1 MNGKEGIAYRL
12 VRGIISVLCLV
23 VILVGV
29 AQVFCRF
36 ILKSALPWSE
46 ELLRYAFVWITFL
59 GAAIAAREGELA
71 RFELLDQVLQQREA
85 NRTWK
90 LLYLGAKS
98 LVLLTSVTFCVLVL
112 WYGGELVETHL
123 KTGQLTPA
131 MELPMAVVSL
141 AIPVGGLLMLGWFVA
156 ALNEILFG
164 RPSGKSQEK
173 LGK

>member
-1 MNGKEGIAYRL
+1 MNGKEGLAYRL

-59 GAAIAAREGELA
+59 GAAIAARDGELA
-71 RFELLDQVLQQREA
+71 KFEFLDQVLRQKAA
-85 NRTWK
+85 NRTWR

-98 LVLLTSVTFCVLVL
+98 LVLLTSITFCVLVL

-131 MELPMAVVSL
+131 MELPMAVVGL
-141 AIPVGGLLMLGWFVA
+141 AIPVGAVFMLGWFVA
-156 ALNEILFG
+156 ALKNEILG
-164 RPSGKSQEK
+164 RPSGKSQGE

>member
-1 MNGKEGIAYRL
+1 MNGKEGLAYRL
-12 VRGIISVLCLV
+12 VRGVISVLCLV

-71 RFELLDQVLQQREA
+71 KFEFLDQVLRQKAA
-85 NRTWK
+85 NRTWRP
-90 LLYLGAKS
+90 LYFSVKS

-112 WYGGELVETHL
+112 WYGRELVETHL

-131 MELPMAVVSL
+131 MELPMSVVSL
-141 AIPVGGLLMLGWFVA
+141 AIPVGAVLMLGWFVT
-156 ALNEILFG
+156 ALKEILFD
-164 RPSGKSQEK
+164 RPSGKSQGD